1 MVLKKI
7 VKTFFL
13 LILIST
19 TTLLANPTT
28 HFETANA
35 AYKKGDY
42 STAITQYE
50 SILKT
55 DSYSEGLYYNLGN
68 AYFKTN
74 NLGKAI
80 LYYEKALL
88 AAPRDADVLYNLE
101 IAKAKTKDDLSRIG
115 KFFLAEWWQGLHKSL
130 SASVWG
136 MLTVLSLWAGI
147 AGFILWLLATSR
159 ERKKQGF
166 IGGIA
171 LVLLSILLYFLGNNQ
186 ANFEQNSR
194 TAIVLENTIEL
205 KNGPDAQSTAVIDVH
220 EGLKVELLDQIGDWY
235 KVKLMNGDEG
245 WLPMSS
251 LEEI

>member
-1 MVLKKI
+1 MVLKI
-7 VKTFFL
+7 VKTLFL
-13 LILIST
+13 LILIT
-19 TTLLANPTT
+19 TATLLANPTAD
-28 HFETANA
+28 FEAANA

-42 STAITQYE
+42 ATAITQYE

-55 DSYSEGLYYNLGN
+55 NNYSEGLYYNLGN

-115 KFFLAEWWQGLHKSL
+115 KFFLAEWWQSIHKSFN
-130 SASVWG
+130 ASVWG
-136 MLTVLSLWAGI
+136 MLTLLSLWAGI
-147 AGFILWLLATSR
+147 AGFILWLLAASR

-171 LVLLSILLYFLGNNQ
+171 LILLSILLYFLGNIQ

-194 TAIVLENTIEL
+194 TAVVLENTIEL

-251 LEEI
+251 LAEI

>member
-1 MVLKKI
+1 MVLKTI
-7 VKTFFL
+7 NSLLF
-13 LILIST
+13 LILLT
-19 TTLLANPTT
+19 TAPLLANPTT
-28 HFETANA
+28 DFEVANA
-35 AYKKGDY
+35 AYQKGDY
-42 STAITQYE
+42 TTAITQYE

-55 DSYSEGLYYNLGN
+55 DTYSEGLYYNLGN

-88 AAPRDADVLYNLE
+88 AAPRDADVLHNLE
-101 IAKAKTKDDLSRIG
+101 IARAKTKDDLSSIG
-115 KFFLAEWWQGLHKSL
+115 EFFLAAWWQSIHKSL
-130 SASVWG
+130 SAGVWG
-136 MLTVLSLWAGI
+136 VLTLLSLWAGL
-147 AGFILWLLATSR
+147 AGLIVWLLAGARTQ
-159 ERKKQGF
+159 KKQGF

-171 LVLLSILLYFLGNNQ
+171 LILLSVLLYFLGNSQ

-194 TAIVLENTIEL
+194 SAIVLAKSIEL
-205 KNGPDAQSTAVIDVH
+205 KNGPDAQSSAVINIH

-235 KVKLMNGDEG
+235 KVKLRNGDEG

>member
-1 MVLKKI
+1 MVLKI
-7 VKTFFL
+7 VKTLFL
-13 LILIST
+13 LILIT
-19 TTLLANPTT
+19 TATLLANPTAD
-28 HFETANA
+28 FEAANA

-42 STAITQYE
+42 ATAITQYE

-55 DSYSEGLYYNLGN
+55 NNYSEGLYYNLGN

-115 KFFLAEWWQGLHKSL
+115 KFFLAEWWQSIHKSFN
-130 SASVWG
+130 ASVWG
-136 MLTVLSLWAGI
+136 MLTLLSLWAGI
-147 AGFILWLLATSR
+147 AGFILWLLAASR

-171 LVLLSILLYFLGNNQ
+171 LILLSILLYFLGNSQ

-194 TAIVLENTIEL
+194 TAVVLENTIEL

-251 LEEI
+251 LAEI

>member
-1 MVLKKI
+1 MVLKI
-7 VKTFFL
+7 VKTLFL
-13 LILIST
+13 LILITT
-19 TTLLANPTT
+19 TTLLANPTAD
-28 HFETANA
+28 FEAANA

-42 STAITQYE
+42 ATAITQYE

-55 DSYSEGLYYNLGN
+55 NNYSEGLYYNLGN

-115 KFFLAEWWQGLHKSL
+115 KFFLAEWWQSIHKSFN
-130 SASVWG
+130 ASIWG
-136 MLTVLSLWAGI
+136 MLILLSLWAGI
-147 AGFILWLLATSR
+147 AGFILWLLAASR

-171 LVLLSILLYFLGNNQ
+171 LILLSILLYFLGNSQ

-194 TAIVLENTIEL
+194 TAVVLENTIEL

-251 LEEI
+251 LAEI

>member
-1 MVLKKI
+1 MVLKI
-7 VKTFFL
+7 VKTLFL

-19 TTLLANPTT
+19 TPLLANPTT
-28 HFETANA
+28 DFEAANTA
-35 AYKKGDY
+35 YQKGDY
-42 STAITQYE
+42 AAAITQYE

-55 DSYSEGLYYNLGN
+55 NNYSEGLYYNLGN
-68 AYFKTN
+68 AYFKIN
-74 NLGKAI
+74 KLGKAI

-88 AAPRDADVLYNLE
+88 AAPRDADVLHNLE

-130 SASVWG
+130 SANVWG
-136 MLTVLSLWAGI
+136 ILTLLSLWAGI
-147 AGFILWLLATSR
+147 AGFVLWLLGASR
-159 ERKKQGF
+159 ARKKQGF
-166 IGGIA
+166 ISGIA
-171 LVLLSILLYFLGNNQ
+171 LVLLSVLLYFLGNSQ
-186 ANFEQNSR
+186 AGFEQNSR

-205 KNGPDAQSTAVIDVH
+205 KNGPDAQSTGVIDIH
-220 EGLKVELLDQIGDWY
+220 EGLKVELIDQIGDWY